1 MHRRLL
7 PVAFLAAAAVLAGS
21 AAGDSVTVGQTPT
34 PNAPFTINQLV
45 LQTGVASGTSYT
57 VPPGDWQVTSWSLNV
72 GDIVTAGPVAAVLA
86 QPTGGGNY
94 TIDAVSPVETPAA
107 NTLNVFPASFVAH
120 GGDVLGIWIGSLVA
134 TDAVL
139 TGTPA
144 DTIAFQLGVGS
155 VPSVG
160 ASFATTAQDIERI
173 PVSVT
178 LEPLTTPAQKISDL
192 QATVSGLG
200 LPKGLTTALNS
211 TLQDALDALAV
222 DDTAG
227 ACDALRAFLNQVK
240 AQTGKK
246 LTSAQAQQLTD
257 AANDIRTQLGC

>member
-7 PVAFLAAAAVLAGS
+7 PVAILAAAAVLVGS

-45 LQTGVASGTSYT
+45 LQTAVASGTSYT

-72 GDIVTAGPVAAVLA
+72 GDIFSSGPVAAVLA

-120 GGDVLGIWIGSLVA
+120 GGDVLGIWIGSLE
-134 TDAVL
+134 AVDSTL
-139 TGTPA
+139 TGDPA
-144 DTIAFQLGVGS
+144 DTIAFQLGVDS

-160 ASFATTAQDIERI
+160 ASFATTAQDIERV
-173 PVSVT
+173 PVSLT
-178 LEPLTTPAQKISDL
+178 LEPLTPAQAISDL
-192 QATVSGLG
+192 QAQVAALG
-200 LPKGLTTALNS
+200 LPKGLTTALTG
-211 TLQDALDALAV
+211 TLQDALDALAA

-227 ACDALRAFLNQVK
+227 ACDALQAFLNQVN

-246 LTSAQAQQLTD
+246 LTAAQAQELTD
-257 AANDIRTQLGC
+257 AANAIRTQLGC

>member
-7 PVAFLAAAAVLAGS
+7 PVALLVMAAVLAGS

-34 PNAPFTINQLV
+34 PNAPFTPNQLV

-72 GDIVTAGPVAAVLA
+72 GDIDTAGPVAAVLA

-107 NTLNVFPASFVAH
+107 STLNTFPASFVAH
-120 GGDVLGIWIGSLVA
+120 GGDVLGIWIGSLFA

-139 TGTPA
+139 TGNPA
-144 DTIAFQLGVGS
+144 DTIAFQLNVGS

-160 ASFATTAQDIERI
+160 ASFATTAADIERI
-173 PVSVT
+173 PVSLT
-178 LEPLTTPAQKISDL
+178 LEPLTTPQEISDL
-192 QATVSGLG
+192 QDQIAGLG
-200 LPKGLTTALNS
+200 LPRGLTTALNS
-211 TLQDALDALAV
+211 TLQDALDALAI

-227 ACDALRAFLNQVK
+227 ACDSLQSFLNQVK

-257 AANDIRTQLGC
+257 GANDIRTQLGC